1 MKLVNP
7 IQRKGAED
15 AEQRGE
21 ENCLRG
27 FSSVRLFPS
36 IGSTRAGQRGMMLID
51 CIAYLGL
58 FGLIFGMALM
68 AFYRAHDNSNHLALN
83 TAELIRALNTG
94 ERWRE
99 DVRTATAPPRLEEAG
114 GESVFLLTHTNG
126 EVRYVW
132 RDGVILRQATPNT
145 NWVTWLPSVKSSVM
159 QREARA
165 NVVAWRWE
173 VELLSR
179 KKVPQV
185 RPLLSFQAVARA
197 EDKR

>member
-1 MKLVNP
+1 M
-7 IQRKGAED
+7 A
-15 AEQRGE
+15 
-21 ENCLRG
+21 
-27 FSSVRLFPS
+27 
-36 IGSTRAGQRGMMLID
+36 LID

-58 FGLIFGMALM
+58 FGLILGMAFI
-68 AFYRAHDNSNHLALN
+68 AFYRAHDNTNHLALN

-99 DVRTATAPPRLEEAG
+99 DVRSSLTPPRLEETS
-114 GESVFLLTHTNG
+114 GESILALTSTNG
-126 EVRYVW
+126 TVRYLW
-132 RDGVILRQATPNT
+132 RDGVILRQAAPNT
-145 NWVTWLPSVKSSVM
+145 NWVTWLPSVKNSVM

-185 RPLLSFQAVARA
+185 RPLLSFQAVVKSEAR
-197 EDKR
+197 R